1 MAYSLVFPQALES
14 LSATPA
20 AQLSRLRLLY
30 TDVFTAVAS
39 LIPSSHPIMTILSN
53 PLSPTSSPLR
63 SAARHLRVLLS
74 VLRERCAPVRD
85 ADIDGLLHH
94 LDDPPLH
101 ELPKACIATIR
112 GILEVADRMKNDL
125 ADFIIGTWTELDA
138 RRWIRREAIERER
151 RVVLEMFPP
160 QKITIMYRDW
170 LGPGSEENSKPLVS
184 RLIKALGSSE
194 PVSSF
199 PPSNNLLPPPF
210 TFTAFDVLQ
219 IQNLL
224 QALVITASLR
234 TLVRTVDP
242 VSDWLSRIWT
252 LLEIEIQRGGTEPAE
267 TKLLNLEDEVVQ
279 AAKSLEDPDSEVRL
293 REAVRRILR
302 PQDPVFV
309 LLHSRLLNAVQARLE
324 EETAHFTHVPARMR
338 SGLGSQMET
347 ENDELPQ
354 ERELLVKGF
363 EDTVLK
369 ENLTVVLVR
378 IRKSIAWVEE
388 AWGEFLHSGTTA
400 Q

>member
-1 MAYSLVFPQALES
+1 MFPQALES
-14 LSATPA
+14 LSSTPA

-85 ADIDGLLHH
+85 ADIDVLLHY

-112 GILEVADRMKNDL
+112 GILNVADRMKNDL
-125 ADFIIGTWTELDA
+125 ADFVIGTWTELDA

-160 QKITIMYRDW
+160 QRITLMYRDW
-170 LGPGSEENSKPLVS
+170 LGPGSEENSRPLVS

-199 PPSNNLLPPPF
+199 PPSNNLLPPLF

-219 IQNLL
+219 VQNLL

-309 LLHSRLLNAVQARLE
+309 LLHSRLLTAVQARLEE
-324 EETAHFTHVPARMR
+324 EETAHFTHVPTRMR

-400 Q
+400 ER